1 MKARTVY
8 LDVSNLL
15 EQTFLTGIQRV
26 VREVAVRLLHISDLQ
41 VKLLRI
47 QPQSGCFE
55 VIPESTFRSA
65 LAGQLPQQDTR
76 FPILTPA
83 QLVPG
88 SIFYDI
94 DAVWGS
100 RPQRSWLYPML
111 RQRGVMIATF
121 VHDLIPINEP
131 QYCYPDTVCQ
141 FMNYTGAVLRWA
153 DGIFVS
159 TQATANVVRALQR
172 QVGSP
177 EIPISVTGLG
187 ADFAP
192 AALQGEISPDVIR
205 MVSGKPYVLLVS
217 TLEPRKNHRV
227 LLDAFE
233 QGVFD
238 TGMLLVFA
246 GRVGWGIADLQKRI
260 QTHPLLGK
268 QLFHFS
274 GQNDATID
282 YLYRHAFLTAYP
294 SFDEGF
300 GLPII
305 ESLERGVPVVASR
318 RAVLEEVGKD
328 YCMYCDPDSPAEWA
342 DLFSRL
348 LNHPE
353 EITAWRSRLRE
364 FQAPTWDHA
373 TDNMASALRQL
384 RPFP

>member
-1 MKARTVY
+1 MNARTVY

-26 VREVAVRLLHISDLQ
+26 VREVAVRLLHADDLQ
-41 VKLLRI
+41 VQLLRI
-47 QPQSGCFE
+47 QPQTGSFE
-55 VIPESTFRSA
+55 IIPESVFLSA
-65 LAGQLPQQDTR
+65 LNGRLPGKNTH
-76 FPILTPA
+76 FSTLTPA
-83 QLVPG
+83 QMVPG
-88 SIFYDI
+88 SVFYDI

-100 RPQRSWLYPML
+100 RPQRSWLYPAL
-111 RQRGVMIATF
+111 RQRGVLIATF
-121 VHDLIPINEP
+121 VHDIIPINEP

-141 FMNYTGAVLRWA
+141 FMNYTGAVLSWA

-159 TQATANVVRALQR
+159 TQATAHVVQALQDR
-172 QVGSP
+172 VGSP
-177 EIPISVTGLG
+177 AIPISVTGLG
-187 ADFAP
+187 ADFAKT
-192 AALQGEISPDVIR
+192 ATKGEVSPDVMR
-205 MVSGKPYVLLVS
+205 QVRGKPYILLVS

-238 TGMLLVFA
+238 TGALLVFA
-246 GRVGWGIADLQKRI
+246 GRVGWGVEDLQKRI
-260 QTHPLLGK
+260 RSHPLLGK

-318 RAVLEEVGKD
+318 RAVLEEVGKE

-342 DLFSRL
+342 ELFSRL
-348 LNHPE
+348 LRNPA
-353 EITAWRSRLRE
+353 EITAWRNRLRE
-364 FQAPTWDHA
+364 FHAPTWDHA

-384 RPFP
+384 QPFS